1 MIKRSQLFT
10 WLLDQMESSESEDER
25 KLILTLGHYINEL
38 ELEVDNTYWN
48 CDHKASSTGDVFDK
62 AAILSRSNTEMPT

>member
-25 KLILTLGHYINEL
+25 RLILTLGHYINEL
-38 ELEVDNTYWN
+38 ESEVDNTYWN
-48 CDHKASSTGDVFDK
+48 CDHKANSTGDVFDK

>member
-10 WLLDQMESSESEDER
+10 WLLDQMESSEREDER
-25 KLILTLGHYINEL
+25 TLILTLGHYVNEL
-38 ELEVDNTYWN
+38 EDELNKTYFN
-48 CDHKASSTGDVFDK
+48 IAECQVNNDDVLQR

>member
-10 WLLDQMESSESEDER
+10 WLLDQMESSEREDER

-38 ELEVDNTYWN
+38 EDELN
-48 CDHKASSTGDVFDK
+48 KAYFNIAECQVTNNDVLHR
-62 AAILSRSNTEMPT
+62 AATLSGSNTEMPT